1 LPGAVRRAFGS
12 EEPLD
17 LPPGAEASD
26 LLSTSPDS
34 KWIAVRTDE
43 SSVVFMPQLEGDG
56 DTIEVPVPS
65 PVTGHWT
72 GNPDYAYFHLGPPS
86 THIVVRLAD

>member
-1 LPGAVRRAFGS
+1 
-12 EEPLD
+12 
-17 LPPGAEASD
+17 
-26 LLSTSPDS
+26 
-34 KWIAVRTDE
+34 
-43 SSVVFMPQLEGDG
+43 MPQLEGDG